1 MDLFSLQGE
10 ESQQRMAP
18 LAARMRPRTLDELVG
33 QEAIV
38 GPGKLLR
45 RAIETDQLSS
55 IILYGPPGTGKTTIA
70 KVIAGHT
77 KSYFHIINA
86 VTAGVA
92 DIRQVVEEAKNRL
105 HLYNQRTVLFVDEIH
120 RFNKAQQD
128 ALLPHV
134 EEGLVILIGAT
145 TENPFF
151 EVNAALLSRSQVFP
165 LKLLSEEDLKRVA
178 WRALEDAE
186 RGLGHFAV
194 HLQETALDH
203 LVRYADGDA
212 RRLLNALELAV
223 LSTSPA
229 ADGSIEITL
238 DAAAESI
245 QRRAVR
251 YDKSGDQHY
260 DTISAFIKSIRGSDP
275 DAALYW
281 LARMIDAGEDPRFIA
296 RRLVIS
302 ASEDIGNADPQG
314 LQVAV
319 AAFQA
324 VELIGMPEGR
334 IILAQA
340 ASYLASAPKSNA
352 AYMGIGA
359 ALEEIRRGGS
369 VEVPMHLRDA
379 HYKGAAKLG
388 HGEGYRYPH
397 DFPGNYVPQQYMPDA
412 LLGKTYYHPTANGYE
427 KKIRDYLQSIGK
439 LRSEENGRERG

>member
-1 MDLFSLQGE
+1 MDLFSLQAE

-18 LAARMRPRTLDELVG
+18 LAARMRPRTLDDLIG
-33 QEAIV
+33 QEEIV

-70 KVIAGHT
+70 KIIAGHT
-77 KSYFHIINA
+77 KSYFHTLNA

-92 DIRQVVEEAKNRL
+92 DIRQVVDEAKNRL
-105 HLYNQRTVLFVDEIH
+105 AMYNQRTVLFVDEIH
-120 RFNKAQQD
+120 RFNKSQQD

-134 EEGLVILIGAT
+134 EDGLMILIGAT

-165 LKLLSEEDLKRVA
+165 LKLLSQEDLKRVA
-178 WRALEDAE
+178 MRALEDAE
-186 RGLGHFAV
+186 RGLGHFSV
-194 HLQETALDH
+194 NLHEEALDH
-203 LVRYADGDA
+203 LVRYSDGDA

-223 LSTSPA
+223 LSTTPNPH
-229 ADGSIEITL
+229 GTIEVTL

-302 ASEDIGNADPQG
+302 ASEDIGNADPQA

-352 AYMGIGA
+352 SYMGIGQ
-359 ALEEIRRGGS
+359 ALHEIRQGGS
-369 VEVPMHLRDA
+369 VEVPVHLRDA
-379 HYKGAAKLG
+379 HYKGAEKLG
-388 HGEGYRYPH
+388 HGKGYLYPH
-397 DFPGNYVPQQYMPDA
+397 DFPGNYVPQQYLPDA
-412 LLGKTYYHPTANGYE
+412 LQNKRFYQPTSNGYE
-427 KKIRDYLQSIGK
+427 KTIRNYLQHIGK
-439 LRSEENGRERG
+439 LRPEDENGRG